1 MRAVNLIVI
10 STFLAACSMT
20 NELHKTNVD
29 LVANTATEAFRPA
42 FHFTPPKNWMN
53 DPNGMVYYQGEYH
66 LFYQHNPHDTVWGPM
81 YWGHAISKD
90 MVNWEHQPIKLFPD
104 EHGTIFSGSAVIEW
118 QNTSGLGSK
127 EKPPMVAI
135 FTYGF
140 VHIDLW
146 HIVFNM
152 LVLYFVGRSFS
163 NLFNTKLSLNI
174 YFLGILSGGLLFIL
188 VALLVPDTYFASVS
202 GLIGA
207 SAGVHAALLFLCVYM
222 PEYEIVLVRFRIK
235 LKYLAMA
242 FILFDVIGLFGDNRG
257 GNVAHI
263 GGDLLGIYY
272 ALQLQK
278 GKDIAKRF
286 EGIANIF
293 VSWFSWSK
301 KSQLKTVHKNKN
313 AFAGHSAK
321 EFKSFN
327 NQKQIDIIL
336 DKISKSGYDSLNAE
350 EKEFLFKAGKK

>member
-1 MRAVNLIVI
+1 MTSLTQDIQDKLKRLSAFEKIIILNFCIYILGWFIWKLTDVSRDNSMNWLALPKELSEFIVMPW
-10 STFLAACSMT
+10 T
-20 NELHKTNVD
+20 
-29 LVANTATEAFRPA
+29 
-42 FHFTPPKNWMN
+42 
-53 DPNGMVYYQGEYH
+53 
-66 LFYQHNPHDTVWGPM
+66 
-81 YWGHAISKD
+81 
-90 MVNWEHQPIKLFPD
+90 
-104 EHGTIFSGSAVIEW
+104 
-118 QNTSGLGSK
+118 
-127 EKPPMVAI
+127 I

-174 YFLGILSGGLLFIL
+174 YFLGILSGGLLFLL
-188 VALLVPDTYFASVS
+188 VALLVPDTYFANVS

-207 SAGVHAALLFLCVYM
+207 SAGVHAALLFLCAYM

-278 GKDIAKRF
+278 GKDIGKRF

-301 KSQLKTVHKNKN
+301 KSQLKTVHKKKN